1 MPLNIDLQQI
11 CLHLFNFTLLL
22 ASLYFLL
29 YQPVKD
35 FMAKR
40 EAYYADMEHK
50 AQEALDRAR
59 EAQTACEEKLAQA
72 DEEIHRRGE
81 EAQRSAAQ
89 AADAR
94 LALAEAEAGRIL
106 ERARADA
113 QAERQ
118 RAAGEARREVS
129 DMVMAAVEKL
139 VLADTAAAYDQFLTA
154 AGEGDGDA

>member
-22 ASLYFLL
+22 AILYFLL

-50 AQEALDRAR
+50 
-59 EAQTACEEKLAQA
+59 
-72 DEEIHRRGE
+72 EIHRRGE

>member
-1 MPLNIDLQQI
+1 MWGGGHPGGGDAGAAPPA
-11 CLHLFNFTLLL
+11 CVETL
-22 ASLYFLL
+22 APG
-29 YQPVKD
+29 PV
-35 FMAKR
+35 
-40 EAYYADMEHK
+40 YNHGGGVN
-50 AQEALDRAR
+50 ALR
-59 EAQTACEEKLAQA
+59 T
-72 DEEIHRRGE
+72 
-81 EAQRSAAQ
+81 AAQ

>member
-22 ASLYFLL
+22 AILYFLL

-72 DEEIHRRGE
+72 DEETPRRGSD
-81 EAQRSAAQ
+81 APRPAAP

>member
-11 CLHLFNFTLLL
+11 CLHLFNFTILL
-22 ASLYFLL
+22 AILYFLL
-29 YQPVKD
+29 YQPVKE

-40 EAYYADMEHK
+40 EAHYADMERQ

-59 EAQTACEEKLAQA
+59 EAQSACEEKLAQA
-72 DEEIHRRGE
+72 DGEIHRRGE
-81 EAQRSAAQ
+81 EAQRAAAQ

-94 LALAEAEAGRIL
+94 LALAEAEADRIL

-129 DMVMAAVEKL
+129 DLVMAAVEKL

>member
-22 ASLYFLL
+22 AILYFLL

-113 QAERQ
+113 PAERQ

>member
-22 ASLYFLL
+22 AILYFLL

-40 EAYYADMEHK
+40 EAYYADMERQ

-59 EAQTACEEKLAQA
+59 EAQLACEEKFAQA
-72 DEEIHRRGE
+72 DEEIQRRGE

-94 LALAEAEAGRIL
+94 IALAEAEAGRIL

-113 QAERQ
+113 QAEHQ
-118 RAAGEARREVS
+118 RVTGEARREVS
-129 DMVMAAVEKL
+129 DLVMAAVEKL

>member
-22 ASLYFLL
+22 AILYFLL

-72 DEEIHRRGE
+72 DGLIYTPLLGSGFPH
-81 EAQRSAAQ
+81 Q
-89 AADAR
+89 D
-94 LALAEAEAGRIL
+94 
-106 ERARADA
+106 
-113 QAERQ
+113 
-118 RAAGEARREVS
+118 V
-129 DMVMAAVEKL
+129 
-139 VLADTAAAYDQFLTA
+139 F
-154 AGEGDGDA
+154 

>member
-1 MPLNIDLQQI
+1 MPRR
-11 CLHLFNFTLLL
+11 TRR
-22 ASLYFLL
+22 S
-29 YQPVKD
+29 
-35 FMAKR
+35 
-40 EAYYADMEHK
+40 
-50 AQEALDRAR
+50 
-59 EAQTACEEKLAQA
+59 TAGGRKPSAPPP
-72 DEEIHRRGE
+72 RR
-81 EAQRSAAQ
+81 RS
-89 AADAR
+89 AR

>member
-22 ASLYFLL
+22 AILYFLL

-81 EAQRSAAQ
+81 EALGKPRGA
-89 AADAR
+89 
-94 LALAEAEAGRIL
+94 
-106 ERARADA
+106 
-113 QAERQ
+113 
-118 RAAGEARREVS
+118 
-129 DMVMAAVEKL
+129 
-139 VLADTAAAYDQFLTA
+139 
-154 AGEGDGDA
+154 

>member
-22 ASLYFLL
+22 AILYFLL

-94 LALAEAEAGRIL
+94 LALAEAEAGRWV
-106 ERARADA
+106 ARPGTS
-113 QAERQ
+113 EH
-118 RAAGEARREVS
+118 AAGEARREVS

>member
-22 ASLYFLL
+22 AILYFLL

-81 EAQRSAAQ
+81 EAQRSAA
-89 AADAR
+89 
-94 LALAEAEAGRIL
+94 
-106 ERARADA
+106 
-113 QAERQ
+113 
-118 RAAGEARREVS
+118 
-129 DMVMAAVEKL
+129 
-139 VLADTAAAYDQFLTA
+139 
-154 AGEGDGDA
+154 

>member
-22 ASLYFLL
+22 AILYFLL

-81 EAQRSAAQ
+81 EAQGAAAQ

>member
-22 ASLYFLL
+22 AILYFLL

-118 RAAGEARREVS
+118 RAAG
-129 DMVMAAVEKL
+129 
-139 VLADTAAAYDQFLTA
+139 
-154 AGEGDGDA
+154 